1 MVQRMPE
8 STFFPESDPFLPK
21 HGILFPCGFCIG
33 CAGAGTSVC
42 CLRTARRMV
51 AEPGF
56 AAALTAA
63 QLVELGWALVVLGG
77 GQAVGGW
84 TAPPHPGP

>member
-1 MVQRMPE
+1 MV
-8 STFFPESDPFLPK
+8 
-21 HGILFPCGFCIG
+21 
-33 CAGAGTSVC
+33 V
-42 CLRTARRMV
+42 
-51 AEPGF
+51 EPGF

-84 TAPPHPGP
+84 AAPPPPHPGRASGTLWVGTGP

>member
-1 MVQRMPE
+1 
-8 STFFPESDPFLPK
+8 
-21 HGILFPCGFCIG
+21 
-33 CAGAGTSVC
+33 
-42 CLRTARRMV
+42 MV